1 MLKQLMGAQERKK
14 TMLTPI
20 KMLPIRRM
28 RGMLLLVMTM
38 GMLMKIL
45 RVVMVMVVT
54 HLLVLL
60 LLAIFLASRCEE
72 RLDKEAL
79 PKLWHTLDGDCDCDG
94 DDDTLSDN
102 QQSAISIICCIFHF
116 ALCEYFQIVRLIL
129 KH

>member
-60 LLAIFLASRCEE
+60 LLAIFLASR
-72 RLDKEAL
+72 
-79 PKLWHTLDGDCDCDG
+79 
-94 DDDTLSDN
+94 
-102 QQSAISIICCIFHF
+102 
-116 ALCEYFQIVRLIL
+116 
-129 KH
+129 